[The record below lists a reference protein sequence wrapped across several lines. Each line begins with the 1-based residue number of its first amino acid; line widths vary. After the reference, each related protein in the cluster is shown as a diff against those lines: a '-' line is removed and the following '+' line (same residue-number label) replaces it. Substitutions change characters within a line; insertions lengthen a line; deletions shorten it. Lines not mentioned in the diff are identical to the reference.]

1 MQTGFLEVTVVVE
14 GAVRIDIGV
23 AAFINNVVDEALVEQ
38 RRYFGTGTPLYAMV
52 GPQHLLLPVESN
64 DFSYLAIVVVGG
76 KAPMVGRVPVTR
88 SHNQLKMLLNIV
100 DDGYDGIALGYG
112 QRTAG

>member
-23 AAFINNVVDEALVEQ
+23 AAFKNNIVDEALVEQ
-38 RRYFGTGTPLYAMV
+38 GRYFGTGTPLYAMV
-52 GPQHLLLPVESN
+52 GPQHLFLSVEPNDLSN
-64 DFSYLAIVVVGG
+64 LAIVVVGG
-76 KAPMVGRVPVTR
+76 KTAVVGRMPVAR
-88 SHNQLKMLLNIV
+88 SYNQLKMLLNVV
-100 DDGYDGIALGYG
+100 DDRYYDIALGYG